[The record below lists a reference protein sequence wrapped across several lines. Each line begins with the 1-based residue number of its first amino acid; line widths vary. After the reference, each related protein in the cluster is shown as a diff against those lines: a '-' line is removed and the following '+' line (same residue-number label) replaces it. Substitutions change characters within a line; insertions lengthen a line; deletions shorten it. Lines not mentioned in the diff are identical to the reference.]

1 MQKTNGNVCN
11 NDEKNEGEKMRKSG
25 ILLPI
30 FSLASDYGIGAF
42 SKEAFEFVDMLRKTG
57 QSYWQILPLGP
68 TGYGDSPYQSFST
81 FAGNPYFIDLAKL
94 IEKEWI
100 TEKDCESALWKEN
113 ETAVNYDI
121 LYMSRWAVLR
131 KAFDNSNIAEDED
144 FQAFCKENEEWLDDY
159 ALYTVIKKLCENKGW
174 NEWEDDYRLRKKR
187 ALKKIEKEHAED
199 LLFQKFLQYEFTVQ
213 WLAVKKYANENG
225 IQIIGDIPIYVSFD
239 SADAWANPNLFQF
252 DKDGKPKAVA
262 GCPPDA
268 FSETGQ
274 LWGNPLYNWKHHKKT
289 DYEWWLKRIAYCN
302 KLYDVIRIDHFRGF
316 DEYWAI
322 PYGDKTAE
330 NGKWEKGPGM
340 DLFEAIQKEL
350 PEVKII
356 AEDLGFLTPTVLQ
369 MLADSGYPGMKVLQ
383 FAFDGDLD
391 NAYLPYNHIKKSV
404 IYTGTHDN
412 ETTVGW
418 YRNLKGKKRTQ
429 VLELLSRGNEHEG
442 EITWELIRMA
452 HVSASDTCIIPMQD
466 YLCLGNEARINEP
479 STLGG
484 NWKWR
489 MQKDQISAELMKAIY
504 RMTRIHGR
512 LSEIEKEALKK
523 RAAEA
528 TKEVAEEEAA
538 TEE

>member
-1 MQKTNGNVCN
+1 
-11 NDEKNEGEKMRKSG
+11 MRKSG
-25 ILLPI
+25 ILLPV

-42 SKEAFEFVDMLRKTG
+42 SKEAFEFVDILRKAG

-81 FAGNPYFIDLAKL
+81 FAGNPYFIDLSKL
-94 IEKEWI
+94 VEKEWI
-100 TEKDCESALWKEN
+100 TEKDCDSALWKEE
-113 ETAVNYDI
+113 ETAVNYDM
-121 LYMSRWAVLR
+121 LYLSRWSVLR
-131 KAFDNSNIAEDED
+131 KAFDNSHIVEDEE
-144 FQAFCKENEEWLDDY
+144 FQDFCKMNAEWLDDY
-159 ALYTVIKKLCENKGW
+159 ALYTVIKKNHENKCW
-174 NEWEDDYRLRKKR
+174 NEWEDEYRLRKKR
-187 ALKKIEKEHAED
+187 ALKQVEKEYAED
-199 LLFQKFLQYEFTVQ
+199 LLFQKFLQFEFSKQ
-213 WLAVKKYANENG
+213 WSAVKEYANENG
-225 IQIIGDIPIYVSFD
+225 VKIIGDIPIYVSFD
-239 SADAWANPNLFQF
+239 SADAWANPKLFQF
-252 DKDGKPKAVA
+252 DKEGKPKAVA

-289 DYEWWLKRIAYCN
+289 NYEWWLKRIAYCY

-340 DLFEAIQKEL
+340 DLFETIQREL
-350 PEVKII
+350 PNVEII
-356 AEDLGFLTPTVLQ
+356 AEDLGFLTPSVLQ
-369 MLADSGYPGMKVLQ
+369 MLKDSGYPGMKVLQ

-391 NAYLPYNHIKKSV
+391 NAYLPYNHIKNSV

-418 YRNLKGKKRTQ
+418 YRKLKGKQREQ
-429 VLELLSRGNEHEG
+429 VLELVSRGNEHEG
-442 EITWELIRMA
+442 EITWELIRLA
-452 HVSASDTCIIPMQD
+452 HVSACDTCIIPMQD

-489 MQKDQISAELMKAIY
+489 LEKEQISEELVKAIY

-512 LSEIEKEALKK
+512 LSEIELDALKK
-523 RAAEA
+523 
-528 TKEVAEEEAA
+528 KAEEEAA
-538 TEE
+538 KKAAEEAAEEKEEVEEISEEIVIEE